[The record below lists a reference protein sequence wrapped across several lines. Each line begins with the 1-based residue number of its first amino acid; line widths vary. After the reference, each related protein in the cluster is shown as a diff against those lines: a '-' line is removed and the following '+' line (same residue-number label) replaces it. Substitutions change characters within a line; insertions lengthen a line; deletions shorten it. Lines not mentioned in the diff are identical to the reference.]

1 MSAFAVYSGA
11 LHPSI
16 RYSVCDFVSTA
27 ALMQNC
33 HRPRVC
39 RECIVSGMSEKPTD
53 EPRAREAY
61 ELTLAVC
68 SGLEARDFF
77 DGFIL
82 EDGKLAAGLDRH

>member
-1 MSAFAVYSGA
+1 
-11 LHPSI
+11 
-16 RYSVCDFVSTA
+16 
-27 ALMQNC
+27 
-33 HRPRVC
+33 
-39 RECIVSGMSEKPTD
+39 MSEKPTD